1 MEQILGFTSKKTSTA
16 LELQHPCDLWGKELH
31 LKILC
36 NSRGNLQVQQ
46 IYPTW
51 EWGASPFSK
60 GEKIFIAAGGWRGRN
75 LFYST
80 FWEQLPSPIV
90 RVCLEKIPSCR
101 AAISHFFIYKPSTGA
116 LRVLGNN
123 KKNTFITPQFLSSVN
138 SRTKKKKS
146 YSF

>member
-51 EWGASPFSK
+51 EWGGLSIFQGRKDFHCCWRLEGKEFVLFHFLGAAPQSHCESLFGENPILQSCNFPFFLFINLLQEHLGCWEIIK
-60 GEKIFIAAGGWRGRN
+60 KIH
-75 LFYST
+75 L
-80 FWEQLPSPIV
+80 
-90 RVCLEKIPSCR
+90 
-101 AAISHFFIYKPSTGA
+101 SHHNF
-116 LRVLGNN
+116 
-123 KKNTFITPQFLSSVN
+123 
-138 SRTKKKKS
+138 
-146 YSF
+146 